1 MLLLRSK
8 NRRYRLMTTF
18 SCKASLRTTFIF
30 DANSRY
36 AKIPIVEVETATG
49 KKANAVKLRRLPYTP
64 GNLTEVK
71 GTDRLD
77 IMAHRRFADGT
88 KFWHIADS
96 NTELEANDLV
106 ANERSENPLATEE
119 TKFILVPES

>member
-1 MLLLRSK
+1 M
-8 NRRYRLMTTF
+8 
-18 SCKASLRTTFIF
+18 F

-36 AKIPIVEVETATG
+36 AKIPVVEVETATG

-71 GTDRLD
+71 GNDRLD
-77 IMAHRRFADGT
+77 IIAQRKFKDGT
-88 KFWHIADS
+88 KFWHIADA

-106 ANERSENPLATEE
+106 DTVRPENPLETQETE
-119 TKFILVPES
+119 FILVPEN

>member
-1 MLLLRSK
+1 M
-8 NRRYRLMTTF
+8 
-18 SCKASLRTTFIF
+18 F

-36 AKIPIVEVETATG
+36 AKIPIVEVETTFG

-77 IMAHRRFADGT
+77 IMAHRRFTDGT
-88 KFWHIADS
+88 KVWHIADA

-106 ANERSENPLATEE
+106 ANVRSENPLATEE
-119 TKFILVPES
+119 TKFILVPGN

>member
-1 MLLLRSK
+1 M
-8 NRRYRLMTTF
+8 
-18 SCKASLRTTFIF
+18 F

-36 AKIPIVEVETATG
+36 LKCPVVEVETAKG
-49 KKANAVKLRRLPYTP
+49 EKGNAVKLRRLPYAP

-77 IMAHRRFADGT
+77 IMAHRNYADGT
-88 KFWHIADS
+88 KFWHIADA

-106 ANERSENPLATEE
+106 QHEHPENPLAKEE
-119 TKFILVPES
+119 TRYISVPES

>member
-1 MLLLRSK
+1 M
-8 NRRYRLMTTF
+8 
-18 SCKASLRTTFIF
+18 F
-30 DANSRY
+30 DTNSRY
-36 AKIPIVEVETATG
+36 LKCPVVEVETAKG
-49 KKANAVKLRRLPYTP
+49 KKVNAVKLRRLPYTP

-77 IMAHRRFADGT
+77 IMAHRKYADGT
-88 KFWHIADS
+88 KFWRVADA

-106 ANERSENPLATEE
+106 KHTRSENPLTKEG

>member
-1 MLLLRSK
+1 M
-8 NRRYRLMTTF
+8 
-18 SCKASLRTTFIF
+18 F

-36 AKIPIVEVETATG
+36 VKSPVVEVETAKG
-49 KKANAVKLRRLPYTP
+49 KKANAVKLRRIPYAP

-77 IMAHRRFADGT
+77 IMAHRKYKDGT
-88 KFWHIADS
+88 KFWHIADA

-106 ANERSENPLATEE
+106 AQKPQENPLEEQQTE
-119 TKFILVPES
+119 FILVPEN

>member
-1 MLLLRSK
+1 M
-8 NRRYRLMTTF
+8 
-18 SCKASLRTTFIF
+18 F

-77 IMAHRRFADGT
+77 IMAHRKSKDGT
-88 KFWHIADS
+88 KFWHIADA
-96 NTELEANDLV
+96 NTELEANALV
-106 ANERSENPLATEE
+106 KNERPENPVQTQE
-119 TKFILVPES
+119 TQFILVPES

>member
-1 MLLLRSK
+1 M
-8 NRRYRLMTTF
+8 
-18 SCKASLRTTFIF
+18 F

-49 KKANAVKLRRLPYTP
+49 KKAHPVKLRRLPYTP

-77 IMAHRRFADGT
+77 IMAHRGFADGT
-88 KFWHIADS
+88 KFWHITDS
-96 NTELEANDLV
+96 NTELEANDLIASV
-106 ANERSENPLATEE
+106 RSENLLAKEE